1 MWCLTCLSASRQ
13 SQWSTPSPSTPRP
26 PASWTRAMPLR
37 SPRSGRSSAQ
47 TAWVWRCRRLS
58 SMRTSLRWATS
69 TQTTTQTTSTTAV
82 SQVLCPSVSGMTTFI
97 CDIWGSL
104 DVFTGA
110 DQQECG
116 NVCLGDSHNL
126 LYHDIREAI
135 IIIIIISLFSNDDL
149 RYSFYFD
156 PNKISVLG
164 DRGRSSVYIS
174 LLSFLFWWHLVGVW
188 WKTPSLLSSEPLYT
202 YITKHTS
209 GFMNGPW
216 QRSKSACWKIDRN

>member
-13 SQWSTPSPSTPRP
+13 SQWSSPPPSTPRP
-26 PASWTRAMPLR
+26 PASWTRAPPLR
-37 SPRSGRSSAQ
+37 PPRSDRSSAQ

-82 SQVLCPSVSGMTTFI
+82 SQVLCPSVSGMTTFT

-104 DVFTGA
+104 DVVTGA

-116 NVCLGDSHNL
+116 DVCLGDSHNL

-135 IIIIIISLFSNDDL
+135 ITFYNDKLNDYSW
-149 RYSFYFD
+149 YSFYFD

-164 DRGRSSVYIS
+164 DRGRGSVYIS
-174 LLSFLFWWHLVGVW
+174 LLSFLFWWHPVGVW
-188 WKTPSLLSSEPLYT
+188 WKTPSLLSSKPLYT

-216 QRSKSACWKIDRN
+216 QRSKSNCWKIDRN